1 MQSFDVIIVGGG
13 IIGSTLACA
22 LGREGVT
29 VALLEASELP
39 VIDEREREPRVYAIS
54 RASEYILTG
63 LSAWDDLAGQGH
75 AFQKMHVWDAGGSGE
90 IAFDC
95 ARLGEPYLGHT
106 MEPRRI
112 RAAVL
117 EGAQSLQAV
126 SLFCPARF
134 SDIRVTDD
142 RAEVHLE
149 DGTVLAGSLVIGA
162 DGARSPVREWFGM
175 PAGVHDYHQCSL
187 VAAVLTEQ
195 HHNDTAW
202 QRFLPGGPLAF
213 LPMAEGWSSIV
224 WTLPESEVEAVIAL
238 ERHDFHAALAEAFDH
253 RLGNVV
259 DSGPREAWPLRR
271 LHAEHYVRERVA
283 LAGDAAHAIHPLAGQ
298 GVNLGLLDAA
308 SLAEVIQKAHGQ
320 RKDPGSLTVLRR
332 YERWRRGDN
341 LMMMSAMDAFNL
353 LFSNNRSS
361 LRWTRNL
368 GLSLINRANPAKETL
383 MRHAMG
389 LAGDLPALARRP
401 VDLPSHG

>member
-1 MQSFDVIIVGGG
+1 MSQFDIIITGGG
-13 IIGSTLACA
+13 IIGATLACA

-29 VALLEASELP
+29 VALLEAREVP
-39 VIDEREREPRVYAIS
+39 VFDEGEREPRVYAIS
-54 RASEYILTG
+54 RASQRILSS
-63 LSAWDDLAGQGH
+63 LSAWHTLADSGH
-75 AFQKMHVWDAGGSGE
+75 PFQKMHVWDAGGSGE
-90 IAFDC
+90 INFDC
-95 ARLGEPYLGHT
+95 ATIGEPFLGHIL
-106 MEPRRI
+106 EPRRI

-117 EGAQSLQAV
+117 ERALALPSV

-134 SDIRVTDD
+134 SDIRVN
-142 RAEVHLE
+142 EQQVQVSLE
-149 DGTVLAGSLVIGA
+149 DGTELTGSLVIGA
-162 DGARSPVREWFGM
+162 DGARSAVRECCRM
-175 PAGVHDYHQCSL
+175 PAGVHDYHQSSL

-195 HHNDTAW
+195 HHGDTAW

-213 LPMAEGWSSIV
+213 LPMADGWSSIV
-224 WTLPESEVEAVIAL
+224 WTLPESEIDAVLAL
-238 ERHDFHAALAEAFDH
+238 ERPDFHAALGEAFDL
-253 RLGNVV
+253 RLGEIV
-259 DSGPREAWPLRR
+259 DSGPRESWPLRR

-308 SLAEVIQKAHGQ
+308 ALAEVILAARSQG
-320 RKDPGSLTVLRR
+320 KDPGSLPVLRR

-353 LFSNNRSS
+353 LFSNTRTT

-368 GLSLINRANPAKETL
+368 GLSIMNRAGPAKDTL

-389 LAGDLPALARRP
+389 LAGDLPALARR
-401 VDLPSHG
+401 